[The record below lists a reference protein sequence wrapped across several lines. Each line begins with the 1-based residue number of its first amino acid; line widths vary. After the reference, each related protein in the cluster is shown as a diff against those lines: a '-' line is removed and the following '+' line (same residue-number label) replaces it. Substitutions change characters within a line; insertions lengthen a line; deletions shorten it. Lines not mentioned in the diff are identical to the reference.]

1 MNNIIFNKKKSAAS
15 DENRKLNFWPDFYL
29 ELKLKLLKERILI

>member
-1 MNNIIFNKKKSAAS
+1 MLFLTKKKSAAS